1 MRLAIIGFA
10 LMLVLMFVLIKEKL
24 SPPVAFILLPVIAA
38 VIAGFSVEEISGF
51 VATGLSTM
59 LETAVLFIFSI
70 SYFTLMSEA
79 GLFDPIINFLIKKV
93 GKSVT
98 TILFAIVMTTMVAH
112 LDGSGATTF
121 LIVVPAFLPICKKL
135 KVRPEALLSAICGM
149 YAVMNIVPWGGP
161 TIRAAS
167 VINVEVSDLYKII
180 LPSVA
185 VMVVLAFVIAFLVAR
200 IEIHHGA
207 GVPEGGIILED
218 KDEKR
223 SETEN
228 SRKKGKG
235 LYIFNMLLTLVMLF
249 LLFVDVGLPLHFIF
263 MVAFCIALTV
273 NFPKVSDQTKQLKS
287 YASSAMVMTMT
298 LFSVGI
304 FMGVIKDSGM
314 VEAMATAIVNA
325 LPAGIA
331 PHMHWFMALFSVPL
345 IMILGT
351 DAFYYALLPIILGV
365 VQQFGI
371 SAESVAAT
379 FLLTATYGTP
389 ISPSVAA
396 VYVGLGLADTTIGKH
411 IKYSLKILWPASIV
425 VLILSTVLGVIQF

>member
-38 VIAGFSVEEISGF
+38 VIAGFNVEEISGF

-98 TILFAIVMTTMVAH
+98 TILFAVVMTTMVAH

-180 LPSVA
+180 LPAVA
-185 VMVVLAFVIAFLVAR
+185 VMIVLAFVIAFLVAR

-218 KDEKR
+218 KEEKC

-235 LYIFNMLLTLVMLF
+235 LYIFNLLLTLVMLF
-249 LLFVDVGLPLHFIF
+249 FLFVDVGLPLHFIF

-287 YASSAMVMTMT
+287 YAASAMVMTMT